1 MDISKATLLY
11 ERWLGQQLELI
22 RADVK
27 RKHDLMAS
35 NVFCFFRA
43 TFYRWMQLWPKT
55 CPDLAE
61 APTVL
66 AVGDLHVENFGTWR
80 DREGRLIWGVND
92 FDEAFPLPWTIDLV
106 RLATSAHL
114 AVQSEHLSL
123 GRKRACDSI
132 LAGYREALGA
142 GGGPFVLAESH
153 DWLRRIMLGKL
164 RDPVTFWK
172 KLDGISTSTATIPK
186 DARSAL
192 QHLLPELNLKSRIVH
207 RVAGLGSLGRQ
218 RFVAL
223 SDWRGGRIAREAKAL
238 APSACLLERAQT
250 GQPKTYYQDI
260 IEDAVRVPDPFVGVQ
275 GNWIVRRLAPDCTRV
290 ELADLP
296 AGHDESMLLHA
307 MGYETAN
314 IHLGSKGARGAIAR
328 DLAKRPAGWL
338 HKAVKRMA
346 KLVMVDWRDWRTARP
361 LSRKPSPCRR

>member
-1 MDISKATLLY
+1 MDIHKATRLY
-11 ERWLGQQLELI
+11 ERWLGQHLELV
-22 RADVK
+22 RADVT
-27 RKHDLMAS
+27 RKHEMMAL

-55 CPDLAE
+55 CPDLLDM
-61 APTVL
+61 PTVL

-92 FDEAFPLPWTIDLV
+92 FDEAFPLPWTLDLV

-132 LAGYREALGA
+132 LAGYNEGLTA
-142 GGGPFVLAESH
+142 GGQPFVLAESN

-164 RDPVTFWK
+164 RDPVRFWK
-172 KLDGISTSTATIPK
+172 KLGGLSSSPGTIPK
-186 DARSAL
+186 EVRSAL
-192 QHLLPELNLKSRIVH
+192 QHLMPERDLKNQIVH

-223 SDWRGGRIAREAKAL
+223 SDWRGGKIAREAKAL
-238 APSACLLERAQT
+238 APSACLFEQTLT
-250 GQPKTYYQDI
+250 GQPKIHYQAI
-260 IEDAVRVPDPFVGVQ
+260 IDNAIRVPDPFVGVQ
-275 GNWIVRRLAPDCTRV
+275 GKWIVRRLAPDCTRV

-296 AGHDESMLLHA
+296 AGHDESALLRA

-314 IHLGSKGARGAIAR
+314 IHLGSHGARSNIAR
-328 DLAKRPAGWL
+328 ALKKLPRGWL

-346 KLVMVDWRDWRTARP
+346 KLVMEDWTHWRTARP
-361 LSRKPSPCRR
+361 HLG